1 MTIVASTVQERIDT
15 AIALY
20 PTVAAIMADHVH
32 GGWEGNEMAVDALL
46 GSDAELRAAIWQY
59 SLAVK
64 YSPDPRYFRKNCWFW
79 YNLLCAEQV
88 QRTSGGKCDALTEYR
103 CSVWRESFRKAG
115 GIVRVTCQGC
125 EKGIAHKTEMSDPG
139 QPVYAPID
147 GGIGA

>member
-1 MTIVASTVQERIDT
+1 MRHNSVHARMDA
-15 AIALY
+15 AIAQY
-20 PTVAAIMADHVH
+20 SAISPILADPVH

-88 QRTSGGKCDALTEYR
+88 KRTNGDKCDALTEFR
-103 CSVWRESFRKAG
+103 CRVWQESFAKSG
-115 GIVRVTCQGC
+115 GIVRFSCDGC
-125 EKGIAHKTEMSDPG
+125 ERGKAHSDEFRDPG
-139 QPVYAPID
+139 NPVYVPID
-147 GGIGA
+147 GGRRA

>member
-1 MTIVASTVQERIDT
+1 
-15 AIALY
+15 
-20 PTVAAIMADHVH
+20 
-32 GGWEGNEMAVDALL
+32 MAVDVLL

-88 QRTSGGKCDALTEYR
+88 KRVSGRRCDALTEYR
-103 CSVWRESFRKAG
+103 CEIWKASFAKSG
-115 GIVRVTCQGC
+115 GVVRFACQGC
-125 EKGIAHKTEMSDPG
+125 EKGVAHKTEMRNPG

-147 GGIGA
+147 GGCYA